1 MTEPLFLSFD
11 GLDGSGKSTQCQRL
25 VDRLRSLGV
34 TVTHA
39 IDPGGTALG
48 AKLREILL
56 FGKQYDI
63 SLRTEAL
70 LFMASRAELVE
81 QVIRPALHRGEVVLS
96 DRYLLANV
104 VYQAHA
110 GGLDASTLW
119 DIGHFATD
127 NIEPNLTLI
136 FDIPTDVARERRK
149 RDADRMESRGADF
162 HDRVRQGFLTEAAH
176 RPEQFHVVDARESV
190 ETIEQHV
197 WQVVAPVLKT
207 TRHLART

>member
-1 MTEPLFLSFD
+1 MTDPLFLSFD

-25 VDRLRSLGV
+25 VERLRSLGV
-34 TVTHA
+34 IVTHA

-56 FGKQYDI
+56 FGKQFDI

-81 QVIRPALHRGEVVLS
+81 QVIRPALQRGEVVVS
-96 DRYLLANV
+96 DRYLLANI

-110 GGLDASTLW
+110 GGLDTNKLW

-136 FDIPTDVARERRK
+136 FDIPTDVARDRRK
-149 RDADRMESRGADF
+149 RDADRMESRGSDF
-162 HDRVRQGFLTEAAH
+162 HERVRQGFQTEAAR
-176 RPEQFHVVDARESV
+176 RPVQFHVVDALESV
-190 ETIEQHV
+190 ENIEHQV
-197 WQVVAPVLKT
+197 WQIVAPLLKT
-207 TRHLART
+207 SRHLART

>member
-136 FDIPTDVARERRK
+136 FDIPTVVARERRK

-162 HDRVRQGFLTEAAH
+162 HDRVRQGFFTNQE
-176 RPEQFHVVDARESV
+176 
-190 ETIEQHV
+190 
-197 WQVVAPVLKT
+197 
-207 TRHLART
+207 

>member
-1 MTEPLFLSFD
+1 MTDPLFLSFD

-25 VDRLRSLGV
+25 VERLRSLGV
-34 TVTHA
+34 IVTHA

-81 QVIRPALHRGEVVLS
+81 QVIRPALQRGEVVVS

-110 GGLDASTLW
+110 GGLDANKLW

-136 FDIPTDVARERRK
+136 FDIPTDVARDRRK
-149 RDADRMESRGADF
+149 RDADRMESRGSDF
-162 HDRVRQGFLTEAAH
+162 HERVRQGFQTEAAR
-176 RPEQFHVVDARESV
+176 RPVQFHVVDARESV
-190 ETIEQHV
+190 ENIEHQV
-197 WQVVAPVLKT
+197 WHIVAPLLT
-207 TRHLART
+207 TSRHLART